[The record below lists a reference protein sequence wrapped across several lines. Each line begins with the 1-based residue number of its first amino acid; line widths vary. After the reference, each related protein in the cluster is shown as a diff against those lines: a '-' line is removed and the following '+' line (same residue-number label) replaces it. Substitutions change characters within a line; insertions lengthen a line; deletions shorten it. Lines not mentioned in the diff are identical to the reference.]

1 MSSRG
6 PLFTPRGLVG
16 VIAGGIAG
24 ALVFGGF
31 IVLGVVLDDRV
42 TSVAPVVILGLAGA
56 YAGWLLGVVVFGA
69 VRGASDAPEHDEE
82 SP

>member
-1 MSSRG
+1 MH
-6 PLFTPRGLVG
+6 PRALAGA
-16 VIAGGIAG
+16 IAGGIAG

-31 IVLGVVLDDRV
+31 IVLGLVLDDRV
-42 TSVAPVVILGLAGA
+42 SSLAPVVILGLAGA

-69 VRGASDAPEHDEE
+69 VRGGPDEQEHEGD

>member
-1 MSSRG
+1 MN
-6 PLFTPRGLVG
+6 PRALGG
-16 VIAGGIAG
+16 AIAGGIAG

-31 IVLGVVLDDRV
+31 IVLGLVLDDRV
-42 TSVAPVVILGLAGA
+42 TSAAPVVILGLAGA

-69 VRGASDAPEHDEE
+69 VRGGSDAQVDEEE